1 MAERV
6 IVGMSGGVDS
16 SVAAYLLQSQ
26 GYEVIGVT
34 MQVWDAACSLQMER
48 EGGCCGQGAVDDARR
63 VCAGLGIPYYVMGFR
78 DIFEDRVIRPFIEEY
93 LRGRTPNPCIV
104 CNRDVKWAAM
114 MKARAQVGA
123 SYVAT
128 GHYARIEKLENGRY
142 TIKNS
147 VTAAKDQTYALYR
160 LSQEQLAATL
170 MPVGDYEIC
179 FVTDDDYAGYID
191 AHAEGRVPGPGR
203 FVTKDGRD
211 LGPNKGITHY
221 TIGQRKH
228 LGLSMGHPVFVTDID
243 AKTGNVTIGDDA
255 DVYGTELV
263 CSDLN
268 FMAVPDMEIG
278 ETVRLSGKIRYGGKP
293 APCTVEKTGGPS
305 HRGSPP
311 SSTRAITSMR
321 AARSTGRSGR
331 HRDHFGKANE
341 KHRVAAAIL
350 CFLRRPSGRTGPEF
364 GSRKMQN
371 ESAGMPLKN
380 HAESAILAPGMIQD

>member
-34 MQVWDAACSLQMER
+34 MQVWDAACSLLMER

-170 MPVGDYEIC
+170 MPVGDYHKPEVRHC
-179 FVTDDDYAGYID
+179 SPVSMP
-191 AHAEGRVPGPGR
+191 RR
-203 FVTKDGRD
+203 S
-211 LGPNKGITHY
+211 L
-221 TIGQRKH
+221 
-228 LGLSMGHPVFVTDID
+228 LSS
-243 AKTGNVTIGDDA
+243 K
-255 DVYGTELV
+255 L
-263 CSDLN
+263 
-268 FMAVPDMEIG
+268 
-278 ETVRLSGKIRYGGKP
+278 
-293 APCTVEKTGGPS
+293 
-305 HRGSPP
+305 
-311 SSTRAITSMR
+311 
-321 AARSTGRSGR
+321 
-331 HRDHFGKANE
+331 
-341 KHRVAAAIL
+341 
-350 CFLRRPSGRTGPEF
+350 
-364 GSRKMQN
+364 
-371 ESAGMPLKN
+371 
-380 HAESAILAPGMIQD
+380 

>member
-63 VCAGLGIPYYVMGFR
+63 VCTGLGIPYYVMGFR
-78 DIFEDRVIRPFIEEY
+78 DIFEAKVIRPFIEEY

-123 SYVAT
+123 SFVAT

-142 TIKNS
+142 TIRNS

-170 MPVGDYEIC
+170 MPVGDYHKPEVRSIAARAGIAVAKKPDSEEIC

-191 AHAEGRVPGPGR
+191 RNAGGRVPGPGR

-211 LGPNKGITHY
+211 LGPNQGITHY
-221 TIGQRKH
+221 TIGQRKG
-228 LGLSMGHPVFVTDID
+228 LGLSLGHPVFVTDID
-243 AKTGNVTIGDDA
+243 ARTGNVTVGEDS

-268 FMAVPDMEIG
+268 FMAVEDLEIG
-278 ETVRLSGKIRYGGKP
+278 KRVHLAGKIRYGARP
-293 APCTVEKTGGPS
+293 VPCTVEKTGPDTL
-305 HRGSPP
+305 RAVFDVPV
-311 SSTRAITSMR
+311 RAITPGQ
-321 AARSTGRSGR
+321 AAVFYEG
-331 HRDHFGKANE
+331 DHIYAGGTIDRK
-341 KHRVAAAIL
+341 
-350 CFLRRPSGRTGPEF
+350 LR
-364 GSRKMQN
+364 
-371 ESAGMPLKN
+371 
-380 HAESAILAPGMIQD
+380 